1 MKLYYA
7 PGACSM
13 APHIALCEAGLSYD
27 LEKVD
32 LAAKT
37 TEGGADYTG
46 INPKG
51 YVPAL
56 ALDDGQV
63 LTEVSAVVQYIADR
77 APGSGLAP
85 QPGTT
90 ERYKLLEWLGFIATE
105 VHKGF
110 GPLWKPDTPE
120 AYKAIVRDNLAKRF
134 GYLDSQLVDRDHLM
148 GSGFT
153 VADAYCFTILNWTN
167 FHSIDLTALPNVSA
181 YVSRVAARPKVQQ
194 AMREEGLIQ

>member
-1 MKLYYA
+1 MKLYYT

-13 APHIALCEAGLSYD
+13 APHIALCEAGLPYQ

-37 TEGGADYTG
+37 TEDGADYTG

-56 ALDDGQV
+56 VRDDGQV
-63 LTEVSAVVQYIADR
+63 LTEVSAVVQYIADQ

-90 ERYKLLEWLGFIATE
+90 GALQAAGVAR
-105 VHKGF
+105 VHRHRAAQGLR
-110 GPLWKPDTPE
+110 PAVE
-120 AYKAIVRDNLAKRF
+120 ARHAGRLQA
-134 GYLDSQLVDRDHLM
+134 H
-148 GSGFT
+148 
-153 VADAYCFTILNWTN
+153 
-167 FHSIDLTALPNVSA
+167 
-181 YVSRVAARPKVQQ
+181 RP
-194 AMREEGLIQ
+194 R

>member
-7 PGACSM
+7 PGACSL
-13 APHIALCEAGLSYD
+13 APHIALCEAGLPHQ

-32 LAAKT
+32 LATKT
-37 TEGGADYTG
+37 TEVGADYAG

-63 LTEVSAVVQYIADR
+63 LTEVSAVVQYIGDV

-85 QPGTT
+85 PPGTP
-90 ERYKLLEWLGFIATE
+90 ERYKLLEWLGFVATE
-105 VHKGF
+105 LHKGF
-110 GPLWKPDTPE
+110 GPLWKPDTPD
-120 AYKAIVRDNLAKRF
+120 AYKPIVRDNLAKRF
-134 GYLDSQLVDRDHLM
+134 GYLDGQLVDRDHLM

-167 FHSIDLTALPNVSA
+167 LHGIDLAPFPNVGA
-181 YVSRVAARPKVQQ
+181 YLGRVAARPQVQQ
-194 AMREEGLIQ
+194 AMREEGLIR

>member
-7 PGACSM
+7 PGACSL
-13 APHIALCEAGLSYD
+13 APHIALCEAGLPHQ

-32 LAAKT
+32 LAAKK
-37 TEGGADYTG
+37 TEAGADYAE

-63 LTEVSAVVQYIADR
+63 LTEVSAVVQYIADQ

-85 QPGTT
+85 PPGTA
-90 ERYKLLEWLGFIATE
+90 ERYKLLEWLGFVATE
-105 VHKGF
+105 LHKGF
-110 GPLWKPDTPE
+110 APLWRPDTPD
-120 AYKAIVRDNLAKRF
+120 AYKPVVRDSLAKRF
-134 GYLDSQLVDRDHLM
+134 GYLDGQLVDRDHLM
-148 GSGFT
+148 DSGFT
-153 VADAYCFTILNWTN
+153 VADAYCFTVLNWTD
-167 FHSIDLTALPNVSA
+167 FHGIDLAPFPNVGA
-181 YVSRVAARPKVQQ
+181 YVGRVAARPQVQQ

>member
-1 MKLYYA
+1 MKLYYT

-13 APHIALCEAGLSYD
+13 APHIALCEAGLPYQ

-56 ALDDGQV
+56 VRDDGQV
-63 LTEVSAVVQYIADR
+63 LTEVSAVVQYIADQ

-85 QPGTT
+85 QPGTP

-105 VHKGF
+105 LHKGF
-110 GPLWKPDTPE
+110 GPLWRPDTPD
-120 AYKAIVRDNLAKRF
+120 AYKPIVRDNLAKRF
-134 GYLDSQLVDRDHLM
+134 GYLDGQLVDRDHLM

-167 FHSIDLTALPNVSA
+167 FHSIDLTPFPNVGA
-181 YVSRVAARPKVQQ
+181 YVGRVAARSKVQQ
-194 AMREEGLIQ
+194 AMREEGLTQ

>member
-1 MKLYYA
+1 MKLYYT

-13 APHIALCEAGLSYD
+13 APHIALCEAGLPYQ

-56 ALDDGQV
+56 VRDDGQV
-63 LTEVSAVVQYIADR
+63 LTEVSAVVQYIADQ

-85 QPGTT
+85 QPGTP

-105 VHKGF
+105 LHKGF
-110 GPLWKPDTPE
+110 GPLWKPDTPD
-120 AYKAIVRDNLAKRF
+120 AYKPIVRDNLAKRF
-134 GYLDSQLVDRDHLM
+134 GYLDGQLVDRDHLM

-167 FHSIDLTALPNVSA
+167 FHSIDLTPFPNVGA
-181 YVSRVAARPKVQQ
+181 YVGRVAARPKVQQ
-194 AMREEGLIQ
+194 AMREEGLAQ

>member
-7 PGACSM
+7 PGACSL
-13 APHIALCEAGLSYD
+13 APHIALREAGLPHR

-32 LAAKT
+32 LAART
-37 TEGGADYTG
+37 TEGGTDYAS

-63 LTEVSAVVQYIADR
+63 LTEVSAVVQYVADQ

-85 QPGTT
+85 PPGTP

-105 VHKGF
+105 LHKGF
-110 GPLWKPDTPE
+110 GPLWKSDTPD
-120 AYKAIVRDNLAKRF
+120 AYKPIVRDNLAKRF
-134 GYLDSQLVDRDHLM
+134 GYLDGQLVDRDHLM

-153 VADAYCFTILNWTN
+153 VADAYCFTVLNWTN
-167 FHSIDLTALPNVSA
+167 LHGIDLAAFPNVGA
-181 YVSRVAARPKVQQ
+181 YVGRVAARPKVQQ
-194 AMREEGLIQ
+194 ALREEGLIR

>member
-63 LTEVSAVVQYIADR
+63 LTEVSAVVQYIADQ

-110 GPLWKPDTPE
+110 GPLWKPDTPD
-120 AYKAIVRDNLAKRF
+120 AYKPIVRDNLAKRF
-134 GYLDSQLVDRDHLM
+134 GYLDRQLVDRDHLM

>member
-63 LTEVSAVVQYIADR
+63 LTEVSAVVQYIADQ

-110 GPLWKPDTPE
+110 GPLWKPDTPD
-120 AYKAIVRDNLAKRF
+120 AYKPIVRDNLAKRF
-134 GYLDSQLVDRDHLM
+134 GYLDRQLVDRDHLM

-167 FHSIDLTALPNVSA
+167 SHSIDLTALPNVSA

>member
-63 LTEVSAVVQYIADR
+63 LTEVSAVVQYIADQ

-110 GPLWKPDTPE
+110 GPLWKPDTPD
-120 AYKAIVRDNLAKRF
+120 AYKPIVRDNLAKRF

-167 FHSIDLTALPNVSA
+167 FHSIDLTAFPNVSA

>member
-7 PGACSM
+7 PGACSL
-13 APHIALCEAGLSYD
+13 APHIALCEAGLPHQ

-32 LAAKT
+32 LAAKR
-37 TEGGADYTG
+37 TEGGADYAA

-63 LTEVSAVVQYIADR
+63 LTEVSAVVQYVADQ

-85 QPGTT
+85 PPGTP
-90 ERYKLLEWLGFIATE
+90 ERYKLLEWLGFVATE
-105 VHKGF
+105 LHKGF
-110 GPLWKPDTPE
+110 APLWRPDTPD
-120 AYKAIVRDNLAKRF
+120 AYKPVVRDGLAKRF
-134 GYLDSQLVDRDHLM
+134 GYLDGQLVDRDHLM
-148 GSGFT
+148 DSGFT
-153 VADAYCFTILNWTN
+153 VADAYCFTVLNWTN
-167 FHSIDLTALPNVSA
+167 FHGIDLAPFPNVGA
-181 YVSRVAARPKVQQ
+181 YVGRVAARPKVQQ

>member
-7 PGACSM
+7 PGACSL
-13 APHIALCEAGLSYD
+13 APHIALCEAGLPHQ

-32 LAAKT
+32 LAAKR
-37 TEGGADYTG
+37 TEGGADYTE

-63 LTEVSAVVQYIADR
+63 LTEVSAVVQYVADQ

-85 QPGTT
+85 PPGTP
-90 ERYKLLEWLGFIATE
+90 ERYKLLEWLGFVATE
-105 VHKGF
+105 LHKGF
-110 GPLWKPDTPE
+110 GPLWKPDTPD
-120 AYKAIVRDNLAKRF
+120 AYKPVVRDSLAKRF
-134 GYLDSQLVDRDHLM
+134 GYLDGQLVDRDHLL
-148 GSGFT
+148 GPGFT

-167 FHSIDLTALPNVSA
+167 FHGIDLAAFPNVGA
-181 YVSRVAARPKVQQ
+181 YVGRVAARPEVRQ

>member
-1 MKLYYA
+1 MKLYYT

-13 APHIALCEAGLSYD
+13 APHIVLCEAGLPYD

-37 TEGGADYTG
+37 TEGGADYTS

-63 LTEVSAVVQYIADR
+63 LTEVSAVVQYLADQ

-90 ERYKLLEWLGFIATE
+90 ERYKLLEWIGFVATE
-105 VHKGF
+105 LHKGF
-110 GPLWKPDTPE
+110 GPLWNPATPD
-120 AYKAIVRDNLAKRF
+120 AYKPIVRDNLVKRF
-134 GYLDSQLVDRDHLM
+134 GYLDGQLADRDYLM

-167 FHSIDLTALPNVSA
+167 LHSIDLAPLPNVNA
-181 YVSRVAARPKVQQ
+181 YVGRVAARPKVQQ